1 MLLLIPDL
9 LHLLQQLFAL
19 LALEDV
25 PLASFDAFLGEL
37 FGF

>member
-1 MLLLIPDL
+1 MLLLISHL
-9 LHLLQQLFAL
+9 LHLIEKLFAL

-25 PLASFDAFLGEL
+25 SLASFDAFLGEL

>member
-9 LHLLQQLFAL
+9 LHLIQQLFAL
-19 LALEDV
+19 LALENV
-25 PLASFDAFLGEL
+25 SLASFDAFLGEL